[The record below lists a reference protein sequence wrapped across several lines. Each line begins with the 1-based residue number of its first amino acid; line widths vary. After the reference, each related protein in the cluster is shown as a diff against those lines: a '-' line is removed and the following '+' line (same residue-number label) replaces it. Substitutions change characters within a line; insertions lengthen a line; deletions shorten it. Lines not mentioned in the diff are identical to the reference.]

1 MEYERLQLVSIIYK
15 VYFTPL
21 MNTANDTNITLKLAK
36 IISGIFHPLFMPLYG
51 LIILITAPTF
61 LHYLPSEVKKIVLIV
76 VLVNNVL
83 IPLAM
88 LPFFR
93 YRNVI
98 SSYNIEERSERVM
111 PLLTASIL
119 YCTTSF
125 IVFRFQIPFFLKSFI
140 FATAVLSILVSMINF
155 WWKISIHSVGAGA
168 LAATVLVLSLKL
180 HTPLTGYLAAVILAG
195 GLILTSR
202 LKLNSHNPAQVWV
215 GFLAGFLVISLF
227 ILLI

>member
-1 MEYERLQLVSIIYK
+1 MKYDRLQAVTIINK

-21 MNTANDTNITLKLAK
+21 MNNGHDTIITDKLAK
-36 IISGIFHPLFMPLYG
+36 IVSGVFHPLFMPLYG
-51 LIILITAPTF
+51 LIILMTAPTF
-61 LHYLPSEVKKIVLIV
+61 LHYLPSEVKNIILLV
-76 VLVNNVL
+76 VFINNVL
-83 IPLAM
+83 IPLAL

-98 SSYNIEERSERVM
+98 SSYNIEEKSERII
-111 PLLTASIL
+111 PLLTTSIL

-140 FATAVLSILVSMINF
+140 FATSILSILVSMINF

-168 LAATVLVLSLKL
+168 LVATVIVLSLKL
-180 HTPLTGYLAAVILAG
+180 HTPLTGYLTAVILAG

-202 LKLNSHNPAQVWV
+202 LKLNSHNPAQV
-215 GFLAGFLVISLF
+215 
-227 ILLI
+227 

>member
-1 MEYERLQLVSIIYK
+1 MNDGNNTN
-15 VYFTPL
+15 TP
-21 MNTANDTNITLKLAK
+21 DRLAK
-36 IISGIFHPLFMPLYG
+36 IVSGVFHPLFMPLYG
-51 LIILITAPTF
+51 LIILLTAPTF
-61 LHYLPSEVKKIVLIV
+61 LHYLPVYVKNIVFLIL
-76 VLVNNVL
+76 LVNNVL
-83 IPLAM
+83 IPLAL

-98 SSYNIEERSERVM
+98 SSYNIEEKSERVM

-125 IVFRFQIPFFLKSFI
+125 IVFRYQIPFFLKSFI
-140 FATAVLSILVSMINF
+140 FATSILSILVLMINF

-168 LAATVLVLSLKL
+168 ITATVFVLSLKM
-180 HTPLTGYLAAVILAG
+180 HTPLLWYLIAVVLAS

-202 LKLNSHNPAQVWV
+202 LRLNSHNPSQVWV
-215 GFLAGFLVISLF
+215 GFLLGFLVISLF

>member
-1 MEYERLQLVSIIYK
+1 MNDGNNTN
-15 VYFTPL
+15 TP
-21 MNTANDTNITLKLAK
+21 DRLAK
-36 IISGIFHPLFMPLYG
+36 IVSGVFHPLFMPLYG
-51 LIILITAPTF
+51 LIILLTAPTF
-61 LHYLPSEVKKIVLIV
+61 LHYLPVYVKNIVFLIL
-76 VLVNNVL
+76 LVNNVL
-83 IPLAM
+83 IPLAL

-98 SSYNIEERSERVM
+98 SSYNIEEKSERVM

-125 IVFRFQIPFFLKSFI
+125 IVFRYQIPFFLKSFI
-140 FATAVLSILVSMINF
+140 FATSILSILVLMINF

-168 LAATVLVLSLKL
+168 ITATVFVLSLKM
-180 HTPLTGYLAAVILAG
+180 HTQLLWYLVAVILAA

-202 LKLNSHNPAQVWV
+202 LKLNSHNPSQVWV
-215 GFLAGFLVISLF
+215 GFLMGFLVISLF